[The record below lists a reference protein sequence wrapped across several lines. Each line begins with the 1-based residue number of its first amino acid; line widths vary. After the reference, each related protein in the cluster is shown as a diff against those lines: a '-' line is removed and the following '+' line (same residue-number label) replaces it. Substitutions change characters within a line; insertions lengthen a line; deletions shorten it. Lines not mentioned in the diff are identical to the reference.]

1 MIAWSNRAF
10 QTPVCSEAPLGYT
23 PPMLALILATLFSA
37 GFGLLIRVAQGMG
50 ANLVAVGAANYLT
63 AMVVNA
69 ALFLLG
75 AGLPPRGTTVAI
87 AVGGGVCYAVAFF
100 MVYRLTRER
109 GASITGAVMRISTL
123 VPVAFS
129 LLVWGERLSAWQ
141 AAGAALALASL
152 PLLTLRPGAARQER
166 RTGGGVLLLVS
177 LFLLNGVCLLAPR
190 AFRATEAVGEEASF
204 LAVLFATAAAT
215 LCTVWAVTE
224 RRAAANPAPE
234 GDTAGAG
241 SARHPLLLDIAPGIA
256 VGVCNALQNRFMVTA
271 LQRLPGTLVYPFS
284 AAVGL
289 VLTVAIARVAWN
301 ERFGRLGTVGIAAAC
316 VAIVL
321 VNLGSP

>member
-1 MIAWSNRAF
+1 M
-10 QTPVCSEAPLGYT
+10 P
-23 PPMLALILATLFSA
+23 ALVLSTIFSA
-37 GFGLLIRVAQGMG
+37 GFGLLIRAAQGMG

-75 AGLPPRGTTVAI
+75 GGLAPSGTTVAI
-87 AVGGGVCYAVAFF
+87 AVPGGVCYAVAFF
-100 MVYRLTRER
+100 MVYRLTRQR

-152 PLLTLRPGAARQER
+152 PLLTLRRGAAREER
-166 RTGGGVLLLVS
+166 RTGGGALLLVS
-177 LFLLNGVCLLAPR
+177 LFFLNGVCLLAPR
-190 AFRATEAVGEEASF
+190 AFRATEAVGEEAAF

-224 RRAAANPAPE
+224 RRAAAVRPSTD
-234 GDTAGAG
+234 GTT
-241 SARHPLLLDIAPGIA
+241 ARHPLLLDLAPGIA
-256 VGVCNALQNRFMVTA
+256 IGVCNALQNRFMVAA

-289 VLTVAIARVAWN
+289 VLTVAVARIAWR
-301 ERFGRLGTVGIAAAC
+301 ERFGRLGTAGIALAC

-321 VNLGSP
+321 VNLGSR

>member
-1 MIAWSNRAF
+1 
-10 QTPVCSEAPLGYT
+10 
-23 PPMLALILATLFSA
+23 MLALVLSTIFSA
-37 GFGLLIRVAQGMG
+37 GFGLGIRVAQGMG

-63 AMVVNA
+63 AMGVNA

-75 AGLPPRGTTVAI
+75 GGLPPRGTTIAI
-87 AVGGGVCYAVAFF
+87 AVGGGVTYAVAFF
-100 MVYRLTRER
+100 MVYRLTRQR

-152 PLLTLRPGAARQER
+152 PLLTLRPGAAREGSR
-166 RTGGGVLLLVS
+166 AGGGALLLVS
-177 LFLLNGVCLLAPR
+177 LFLLNGMCLLAAR
-190 AFRATEAVGEEASF
+190 AFRATEAVGEEAAF

-224 RRAAANPAPE
+224 RRAAANPPAADDPPI
-234 GDTAGAG
+234 
-241 SARHPLLLDIAPGIA
+241 RHPLLLDLAPGIA
-256 VGVCNALQNRFMVTA
+256 VGVCNALQNRFMVAA

-289 VLTVAIARVAWN
+289 VLTVAVARVAWR
-301 ERFGRLGTVGIAAAC
+301 ERFGRLGKAGIALAC
-316 VAIVL
+316 VAVVL
-321 VNLGSP
+321 VNLGSR

>member
-1 MIAWSNRAF
+1 MF
-10 QTPVCSEAPLGYT
+10 
-23 PPMLALILATLFSA
+23 ALILATLFSA

-166 RTGGGVLLLVS
+166 RAGGGALLLVS

-224 RRAAANPAPE
+224 RRAGASPPPA
-234 GDTAGAG
+234 GDPPK
-241 SARHPLLLDIAPGIA
+241 RHPLLLDLAPGIA

>member
-1 MIAWSNRAF
+1 M
-10 QTPVCSEAPLGYT
+10 P
-23 PPMLALILATLFSA
+23 ALILATVFSA

-75 AGLPPRGTTVAI
+75 GGLPPGGTTVAI
-87 AVGGGVCYAVAFF
+87 AVGGGFCYAVAFF

-129 LLVWGERLSAWQ
+129 LLAWGERLSTWQ

-152 PLLTLRPGAARQER
+152 PLLTLRPGAARQES
-166 RTGGGVLLLVS
+166 RTGRGALLLVG

-190 AFRATEAVGEEASF
+190 AFLATEAVGEEAAF

-224 RRAAANPAPE
+224 RRAAANPQAADDPPI
-234 GDTAGAG
+234 
-241 SARHPLLLDIAPGIA
+241 RHPLLLDLAPGIA
-256 VGVCNALQNRFMVTA
+256 VGVCNALQNRFMVAA

-289 VLTVAIARVAWN
+289 VLTVSIARVAWK
-301 ERFGRLGTVGIAAAC
+301 ERFGPLGAVGIALAC

-321 VNLGSP
+321 VNLGSR